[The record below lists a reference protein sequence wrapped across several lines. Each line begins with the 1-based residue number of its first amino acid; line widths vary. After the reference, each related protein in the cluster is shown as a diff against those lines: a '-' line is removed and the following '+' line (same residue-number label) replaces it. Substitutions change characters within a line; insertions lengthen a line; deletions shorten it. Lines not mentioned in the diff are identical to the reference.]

1 MEKEE
6 IMSCLHND
14 MILENLHMDVISE
27 DEQGLLEDQISD
39 IVLDTGLHPDDDRDE
54 ILGMIAEERFENL
67 PDGPQ

>member
-1 MEKEE
+1 
-6 IMSCLHND
+6 

>member
-1 MEKEE
+1 
-6 IMSCLHND
+6 MSCLHND
-14 MILENLHMDVISE
+14 MILDNIHMDVISE

-54 ILGMIAEERFENL
+54 ILGIIAEERFENL

>member
-1 MEKEE
+1 
-6 IMSCLHND
+6 MSCLHND

-54 ILGMIAEERFENL
+54 ILIRIVEDRFDAL

>member
-1 MEKEE
+1 
-6 IMSCLHND
+6 MSCLHND

>member
-1 MEKEE
+1 
-6 IMSCLHND
+6 

-27 DEQGLLEDQISD
+27 DEQGLLEDQITA
-39 IVLDTGLHPDDDRDE
+39 IMLDTGLHPDDDRDE

>member
-1 MEKEE
+1 
-6 IMSCLHND
+6 MSCLHND

-27 DEQGLLEDQISD
+27 DEQGLLEDKISD
-39 IVLDTGLHPDDDRDE
+39 IVLNTGLNPDDDRDE

>member
-1 MEKEE
+1 
-6 IMSCLHND
+6 MSCLHND

-27 DEQGLLEDQISD
+27 DEQGLLEGQISD

>member
-14 MILENLHMDVISE
+14 MILDNIHMDVISE
-27 DEQGLLEDQISD
+27 DEQGLLEPEIRD
-39 IVLDTGLHPDDDRDE
+39 IVLETGLHADDDRDE

>member
-14 MILENLHMDVISE
+14 MILENIMDDVITQ

>member
-1 MEKEE
+1 
-6 IMSCLHND
+6 MSCLHND

-39 IVLDTGLHPDDDRDE
+39 IVLNTGLNPDDDRDE

>member
-1 MEKEE
+1 
-6 IMSCLHND
+6 MSCLHND
-14 MILENLHMDVISE
+14 MILENIMDDVITQ

>member
-1 MEKEE
+1 
-6 IMSCLHND
+6 MSCLHND

-67 PDGPQ
+67 PDGQQ

>member
-1 MEKEE
+1 
-6 IMSCLHND
+6 MSCLHND
-14 MILENLHMDVISE
+14 MILDNIHMDVISE

>member
-1 MEKEE
+1 
-6 IMSCLHND
+6 MSCLHND
-14 MILENLHMDVISE
+14 MILENIHMDVISE